1 MKIQSGAQTLKNG
14 LLPLSGRLCLGLL
27 LAYFIR
33 NVPVCAQ
40 AAPSSPAFR
49 MNAPARPLRVA
60 TRVIAPFVIQ
70 QNGRLTGF
78 SIDLW
83 QSISEEMGTPSRF
96 SVQPNVLGLLAAV
109 KSNRA
114 DLGISAISITA
125 ERNKD
130 FDFSQPM
137 FESGLQIMVR
147 DQASGEG
154 LLPRLVSFFPPA
166 LLRLIGAML
175 VIILLPA
182 HMVWLAERRHPSG
195 TLPKAYLP
203 GILHACWWA
212 LATLATQ
219 AEEMPKSPWG
229 RLLAVVWM
237 FVGVAFVA
245 YFTATLTASQTVQQL
260 RGSIQDVD
268 DLPGKRVA
276 TTTGS
281 TAAQYLRER
290 GAQVE
295 EFPRI
300 EDAYDA
306 LASGRADAVVF
317 DSPVLLYYAS
327 HEGRGKVRV
336 IGAIFREENYG
347 IVLPLNS
354 PYRKPINHAL
364 LRLREKGTYDE
375 LYGKWFRSR

>member
-1 MKIQSGAQTLKNG
+1 M
-14 LLPLSGRLCLGLL
+14 CLL
-27 LAYFIR
+27 LISFVRI
-33 NVPVCAQ
+33 VPLVAQ

-70 QNGRLTGF
+70 KDGRLTGF
-78 SIDLW
+78 SVDLW
-83 QSISEEMGTPSRF
+83 RSISEEMGTPSRF
-96 SVQPNVLGLLAAV
+96 SVQPSVVALLTAV
-109 KSNRA
+109 KSHQA
-114 DLGISAISITA
+114 DVGISAISVTA
-125 ERNKD
+125 ERSKD
-130 FDFSQPM
+130 VDFSQPM

-147 DQASGEG
+147 DQAPGES
-154 LLPRLVSFFPPA
+154 LLPRLVSLFPPA
-166 LLRLIGAML
+166 LLRLMGAML
-175 VIILLPA
+175 LIILLPA
-182 HMVWLAERRHPSG
+182 HIVWLAERRHPSG
-195 TLPKAYLP
+195 TIPKPYIP
-203 GILHACWWA
+203 GIFHACWWA

-229 RLLAVVWM
+229 RLLAAVWM

-327 HEGRGKVRV
+327 HEGKGRVRV
-336 IGAIFREENYG
+336 IGAIVREENYG
-347 IVLPLNS
+347 IALPPNS
-354 PYRKPINHAL
+354 PYRKSINLAL
-364 LRLREKGTYDE
+364 LRLRENGTYDE
-375 LYGKWFRSR
+375 IYSKWFRSR

>member
-1 MKIQSGAQTLKNG
+1 
-14 LLPLSGRLCLGLL
+14 
-27 LAYFIR
+27 
-33 NVPVCAQ
+33 
-40 AAPSSPAFR
+40 
-49 MNAPARPLRVA
+49 
-60 TRVIAPFVIQ
+60 VIQ
-70 QNGRLTGF
+70 ENGRLTGF
-78 SIDLW
+78 SVDLW
-83 QSISEEMGTPSRF
+83 HSISQEMGIPSRL
-96 SVQPNVLGLLAAV
+96 SVRPSVVGLLAAV
-109 KSNRA
+109 KANQA
-114 DLGISAISITA
+114 DVGISAISVTA

-147 DQASGEG
+147 DQASGER
-154 LLPRLVSFFPPA
+154 LLPRLVSLFPPA

-175 VIILLPA
+175 LIILLPA
-182 HMVWLAERRHPSG
+182 HLVWLAERRHPAG
-195 TLPKAYLP
+195 TVAKSYFP
-203 GILHACWWA
+203 GIFQACWWA

-219 AEEMPKSPWG
+219 AEEMPRSLWG

-245 YFTATLTASQTVQQL
+245 YFTATLTASQTVREL
-260 RGSIQDVD
+260 RGSIQDAD

-281 TAAQYLRER
+281 TAADYLRRR
-290 GAQVE
+290 GAQVR

-300 EDAYDA
+300 EAAYDA
-306 LASGRADAVVF
+306 LAGGQADAVVF

-364 LRLREKGTYDE
+364 LRLREDGTYDE
-375 LYGKWFRSR
+375 LYSKWFRSR